1 MHEAK
6 CVNKH
11 WWILKMHYQRQTAV
25 LSVMFM
31 VVGMMFVVPA
41 MIERAQAT
49 IDATARLSCCPSE
62 PLPSA
67 FTNVRGHL
75 YTAPNTKFDPPPIIR
90 SPKEIT
96 WQTFNLIYG
105 SERGYVVATIVG
117 FDPRYFSGDATF
129 HFNNPARGA
138 NTCDTELS
146 STLSPYLVASCHI
159 TGGVHAVATYTVAAR
174 PLGGSSANGGD
185 ANGGDEGDNSGD
197 TP

>member
-6 CVNKH
+6 CVNKRL
-11 WWILKMHYQRQTAV
+11 WILTVIFA
-25 LSVMFM
+25 L
-31 VVGMMFVVPA
+31 VGMMVIVPA
-41 MIERAQAT
+41 IAEKALAT
-49 IDATARLSCCPSE
+49 IDATARLSASQ
-62 PLPSA
+62 SV

-75 YTAPNTKFDPPPIIR
+75 YAGMFDPPPIIR

-96 WQTFNLIYG
+96 WATFNPIYG
-105 SERGYVVATIVG
+105 NERGYVVATTVG
-117 FDPRYFSGDATF
+117 FEPHYFSGVTTF
-129 HFNNPARGA
+129 HFNNPARGD

-159 TGGVHAVATYTVAAR
+159 TAGVRAVATYTVAAR